1 MTGHATRYNQR
12 DFKTS
17 HILMQKPPP
26 KNHWNDI
33 ARQWNRLASPMR
45 PCRED
50 VETIRQ
56 SLEPGDGLCLLLG
69 VTPEFTNLPTRLVA
83 IDNSA
88 AMIRALW
95 PGNRPGRNV
104 VRGDWLDLPFAAS
117 CFDAIIG
124 DGSLTLLSYP
134 LQYERLFAQLS
145 RLLKPAGKILIRFF
159 ASPEAGETCAEVC
172 QEALRG
178 RIAGFHAF
186 KWRLSMAV
194 AAESHGPN
202 ISVADTHAAFNRLL
216 PDRKRLAAA
225 TGWSHE
231 AIATIDLYRG
241 SAAGYSYPALAQLR
255 RVFAQRFRETGLTQG
270 SYELAE
276 RCPILILEPRE

>member
-1 MTGHATRYNQR
+1 MR
-12 DFKTS
+12 DFNTS
-17 HILMQKPPP
+17 HMPMQKSSQ
-26 KNHWNDI
+26 KNHWNAI
-33 ARQWNRLASPMR
+33 ARQWNRFASPLR

-56 SLEPGDGLCLLLG
+56 SLESGDGLCLILG
-69 VTPEFTNLPTRLVA
+69 VTPEFTNLPNRLVA
-83 IDNSA
+83 IDSSA
-88 AMIRALW
+88 AMIGALW
-95 PGNRPGRNV
+95 PGNRTGRNV
-104 VRGDWLDLPFAAS
+104 VLGDWLDLPFAAS
-117 CFDAIIG
+117 CFDFVIG

-145 RLLKPAGKILIRFF
+145 RMLKPGGKILIRFF
-159 ASPEAGETCAEVC
+159 VSPEAGETCAEVC
-172 QEALRG
+172 REALRG

-216 PDRKRLAAA
+216 PDRKRLAMA

-231 AIATIDLYRG
+231 DIATIDLYRG
-241 SAAGYSYPALAQLR
+241 SPARYSYPSLAQLR
-255 RVFAQRFRETGLTQG
+255 RVIAQRFKETVSTHG

-276 RCPILILEPRE
+276 RCPILILESRK